1 MLWWSNKPV
10 ASVESP
16 RATRMTSKRR
26 QRRITTVEH
35 GVKSRPDFLP
45 QDLNA
50 RASLAG
56 AARAAGY
63 DSSEG

>member
-16 RATRMTSKRR
+16 RATRMTSNDANEESRR
-26 QRRITTVEH
+26 EH

-45 QDLNA
+45 QALNA

>member
-1 MLWWSNKPV
+1 
-10 ASVESP
+10 
-16 RATRMTSKRR
+16 MTSKRR